1 MTEGVKRRSDIEGKD
16 NSSED
21 KGNYKVVCAGDMVYN
36 SMRMW
41 QGANGISSF
50 GGIVSPAYTVMTA
63 KQEIANGF
71 FAALFKTHRL
81 ISEFA
86 RHSQGMTSDTWNLKY
101 PQIQTIKTY
110 GPIFNEQKKIAD
122 FLSIVDRRIET
133 QTQLV
138 EFLKKYKRGLLKAV
152 FSREVQY
159 ESGGVWEN
167 KTFADVAALGKGKY
181 TPQPNEILPC
191 IELEHLEQQ
200 TGRILGYANSNE
212 QHSVKTKFSK
222 GDVLFGKLRPYL
234 QKYALPE
241 YDGVCSSE
249 IWVLRPATD
258 IDSTFLF
265 YLVQSEAFLAAANI
279 SAGTKM
285 PRAEWSK
292 VSAERFF
299 VPEIVEQRKIAGL
312 FACLDRRINNLS
324 SSSQELHQLK
334 QALLQQLFI

>member
-1 MTEGVKRRSDIEGKD
+1 MYRKGPVILFDDFTCDMKYADFPFKVKSSAMKLLTTKD
-16 NSSED
+16 EMPLFYGYNLLQHI
-21 KGNYKVVCAGDMVYN
+21 NYKP
-36 SMRMW
+36 
-41 QGANGISSF
+41 
-50 GGIVSPAYTVMTA
+50 GG
-63 KQEIANGF
+63 
-71 FAALFKTHRL
+71 H
-81 ISEFA
+81 A
-86 RHSQGMTSDTWNLKY
+86 RHWISIMQ
-101 PQIQTIKTY
+101 
-110 GPIFNEQKKIAD
+110 PISVLVPGLDEQKKVSA
-122 FLSIVDRRIET
+122 FLE
-133 QTQLV
+133 LV
-138 EFLKKYKRGLLKAV
+138 NRKIKKHHEILALLKKYKSGLLIAV

-324 SSSQELHQLK
+324 SSLQELHQLK
-334 QALLQQLFI
+334 HALLQQLFI